1 MRFISHMKFLMSNK
15 SLDFCKF
22 LKYKIKRINDTEGK
36 HMYIY
41 IYIYI
46 SAVKVNALIM
56 R

>member
-1 MRFISHMKFLMSNK
+1 MRSALKTCASLALCQPANADMNLAAGDVFL
-15 SLDFCKF
+15 
-22 LKYKIKRINDTEGK
+22 
-36 HMYIY
+36 YIY